1 MTMSVNIGIFEKEAD
16 VVEAIRLLR
25 EAGVDHDDMRVI
37 VKNADAAPLITSTT
51 DVPVEELAGLQEAGE
66 PETGVARGWP
76 VLAVPNN
83 SLGSGT
89 TANPPGVIV
98 GAFNPGNEENDSGG
112 VMREVGI
119 PNHASERCGEEVDAG
134 RILLCMEADDST
146 NAATILRHAGAAEV
160 LH

>member
-1 MTMSVNIGIFEKEAD
+1 MSVNIGIFEKEAD

-25 EAGVDHDDMRVI
+25 EAGVDHDEMRVI

-66 PETGVARGWP
+66 RETGIAGGWP
-76 VLAVPNN
+76 VLAAVPNN
-83 SLGSGT
+83 SLGNGT

-98 GAFNPGNEENDSGG
+98 GAFHPENEENFSGG

-146 NAATILRHAGAAEV
+146 NAATILRHAGAADV